1 MSHLPLLSVVNFLP
15 LAGALFI
22 LVIRGDRE
30 TRARGARATALA
42 ATIANLAVAIF
53 IWSRFDGSTASFQ
66 FVEQAAWLGNGI
78 SYRVGIDGISL
89 LFVVLTAVLMPF
101 CILASW
107 KSITERVP
115 EYMIAFLLL
124 ETMMIGVFTSLNL
137 VLFYVFFE
145 GGLVPMF
152 LIIGIWGGN
161 RRVYASFKFFLY
173 TLLGSLLM
181 LLAILS
187 IYVQTGT
194 SDIDVLIRTAHFSV
208 AMQTW
213 LWLAFF
219 ASFAVKMPM
228 WPVHTWLPDAHVEAP
243 TAGSVILAGILLKM
257 GGYGFLRFSLPMLPN
272 ASEAFAPLVFV
283 LSVVAVIYTSLVALA
298 QEDMKKLIA
307 YSSVAHMGFVTM
319 GIFSLTQQGIDGG
332 IFQMLSHGIISGAL
346 FLCVGVVYDR
356 MHTREIGAYGGLVE
370 RMPVYAA
377 CFMVFTLANMGL
389 PGTSGFIGE
398 FLTMLGTFQVNTW
411 VVIFA
416 ATGTI
421 LSAGYML
428 WLYGRIIFG
437 ALVKPA
443 LLAIQDLSVREI
455 AIFAPLVALTIA
467 FGVYP
472 KPIFDVTSV
481 SVANLVEQHKL
492 AMRYGSQEKVARE
505 DAEARRSTPRLRVR
519 TVSKNGAPEARNNS
533 SGSYLVLANL
543 RASASPRAIL
553 PLQLSGG
560 GQ

>member
-1 MSHLPLLSVVNFLP
+1 MNHLPLLSIANFLP
-15 LAGALFI
+15 LAAALVI
-22 LVIRGDRE
+22 LAIRGDRQ
-30 TRARGARATALA
+30 TTARLARVIALA
-42 ATIANLAVAIF
+42 ATIADLAVALF

-66 FVEQAAWLGNGI
+66 FIEQAAWLGNGI
-78 SYRVGIDGISL
+78 TYRVGVDGISL
-89 LFVVLTAVLMPF
+89 LFVVLTAGLMPF

-152 LIIGIWGGN
+152 LIIGIWGGT

-187 IYVQTGT
+187 MYIETGT
-194 SDIDVLIRTAHFSV
+194 TDIDVLLRTAHFSV

-257 GGYGFLRFSLPMLPN
+257 GGYGFLRFSVPMLPN
-272 ASEAFAPLVFV
+272 ASESFAPFIFA
-283 LSVVAVIYTSLVALA
+283 LSVIAVIYTSLVALA

-307 YSSVAHMGFVTM
+307 YSSVAHMGLVTM

-356 MHTREIGAYGGLVE
+356 MHTRQIAAYGGLVE
-370 RMPVYAA
+370 RMPLYAA

-389 PGTSGFIGE
+389 PGTTGFIGE

-416 ATGTI
+416 ATGVI
-421 LSAGYML
+421 LSAAYML
-428 WLYGRIIFG
+428 WLYGRIMFG

-443 LLAIQDLSVREI
+443 LMTIGDLSAREI
-455 AIFAPLVALTIA
+455 AILAPLVALTIA

-481 SVANLVEQHKL
+481 SVANLVAQHRL
-492 AMRYGSQEKVARE
+492 AMQYRPQEWMARG
-505 DAEARRSTPRLRVR
+505 DAETRRKTPELRIR
-519 TVSKNGAPEARNNS
+519 TVVESGGPTTLSNSFANN
-533 SGSYLVLANL
+533 LVPANF
-543 RASASPRAIL
+543 RVSASPRANL
-553 PLQLSGG
+553 RVQHSGAT
-560 GQ
+560 Q

>member
-1 MSHLPLLSVVNFLP
+1 
-15 LAGALFI
+15 
-22 LVIRGDRE
+22 
-30 TRARGARATALA
+30 
-42 ATIANLAVAIF
+42 
-53 IWSRFDGSTASFQ
+53 
-66 FVEQAAWLGNGI
+66 
-78 SYRVGIDGISL
+78 
-89 LFVVLTAVLMPF
+89 
-101 CILASW
+101 
-107 KSITERVP
+107 
-115 EYMIAFLLL
+115 
-124 ETMMIGVFTSLNL
+124 L

-152 LIIGIWGGN
+152 LIIGIWGGT

-187 IYVQTGT
+187 MYIETGT
-194 SDIDVLIRTAHFSV
+194 TDIDVLLRTAHFSV

-257 GGYGFLRFSLPMLPN
+257 GGYGFLRFSVPMLPN
-272 ASEAFAPLVFV
+272 ASESFAPFIFA
-283 LSVVAVIYTSLVALA
+283 LSVIAVIYTSLVALA

-307 YSSVAHMGFVTM
+307 YSSVAHMGLVTM

-356 MHTREIGAYGGLVE
+356 MHTRQIAAYGGLVE
-370 RMPVYAA
+370 RMPLYAA

-389 PGTSGFIGE
+389 PGTTGFIGE

-416 ATGTI
+416 ATGVI
-421 LSAGYML
+421 LSAAYML
-428 WLYGRIIFG
+428 WLYGRIMFG

-443 LLAIQDLSVREI
+443 LMTIGDLSAREI
-455 AIFAPLVALTIA
+455 AILAPLVALTIA

-481 SVANLVEQHKL
+481 SVANLVAQHRL
-492 AMRYGSQEKVARE
+492 AMQYRPQEWMARG
-505 DAEARRSTPRLRVR
+505 DAETRRKTPELRIR
-519 TVSKNGAPEARNNS
+519 TVVESGGPTTLSNSFANN
-533 SGSYLVLANL
+533 LVPANF
-543 RASASPRAIL
+543 RVSASPRANL
-553 PLQLSGG
+553 RVQHSGAT
-560 GQ
+560 Q